1 MIEQTVDNALTGN
14 EAAAAALEMMR
25 ATREKLRAEALAR
38 EEEQFI
44 ADERRRAA
52 LEAGDKPKADED
64 YRPGDIAIDE
74 DEESPALLGKDIVK
88 GSESCVNA
96 FRLATLGFP
105 EPKPIVQQ
113 LIVPGVTLLVGASK
127 IGKSWLTLDM
137 CLSIATGAPF
147 LGRKT
152 QRCRVWYM
160 ALEDSPSRMKSRL
173 MRITDGAVSYDAFN
187 LTFIFDSP
195 TVDMGFTKR
204 LTRSFDK
211 NIAEGKR
218 EANPEVIVIDTLQ
231 VIRGMAGAASNAYA
245 ADYSFIRSMKAVAEK
260 YGVAIVLVHHTN
272 KLRQTDDPY
281 EKVSGSTG
289 LMGAA
294 DTTLLLERA
303 RGSDEATLSGVSRDV
318 YFEDIPLRFDKGL
331 WRVSEPR
338 AALNAYDAIDSPL
351 SLTLCELFTSAD
363 CKDTFVSYAD
373 CINLIRENGG
383 MPPATGREL
392 ARQIESL
399 MQKHPTELGFR
410 VQTGMRATSGV
421 RGINI
426 VPV

>member
-1 MIEQTVDNALTGN
+1 M
-14 EAAAAALEMMR
+14 
-25 ATREKLRAEALAR
+25 
-38 EEEQFI
+38 
-44 ADERRRAA
+44 
-52 LEAGDKPKADED
+52 
-64 YRPGDIAIDE
+64 
-74 DEESPALLGKDIVK
+74 
-88 GSESCVNA
+88 
-96 FRLATLGFP
+96 
-105 EPKPIVQQ
+105 
-113 LIVPGVTLLVGASK
+113 
-127 IGKSWLTLDM
+127 
-137 CLSIATGAPF
+137 
-147 LGRKT
+147 
-152 QRCRVWYM
+152 
-160 ALEDSPSRMKSRL
+160 
-173 MRITDGAVSYDAFN
+173 
-187 LTFIFDSP
+187 
-195 TVDMGFTKR
+195 
-204 LTRSFDK
+204 
-211 NIAEGKR
+211 
-218 EANPEVIVIDTLQ
+218 
-231 VIRGMAGAASNAYA
+231 
-245 ADYSFIRSMKAVAEK
+245 
-260 YGVAIVLVHHTN
+260 AIVLVHHTN

-338 AALNAYDAIDSPL
+338 TAFNAYDAIDSPL